1 MSSSEAGVFSQ
12 AELEIE
18 RDYRKQVRKLYY
30 KRESDFTSLRAY
42 NDYLEEFESLV
53 EQLIDKGTRE
63 AGNARLAELRA
74 SDEAARLTAQNLM
87 KFDAKLREMNERAA
101 EELREQQRRAHER
114 LEVEQAAEQEQL
126 QLRNE
131 QQDRVAA
138 GQATASSAQAELAHR
153 LREVKSAVATARPAA
168 PAGDAYEYVP
178 RHVEARPSLAQP
190 LVPQLDVAPKQMLP
204 STVAPTEAY
213 EDDPE
218 LMSAACRAGGHD
230 RAAWARRY
238 MAEAFSLDAL
248 RIRACPRNA

>member
-178 RHVEARPSLAQP
+178 RHVE
-190 LVPQLDVAPKQMLP
+190 
-204 STVAPTEAY
+204 
-213 EDDPE
+213 
-218 LMSAACRAGGHD
+218 
-230 RAAWARRY
+230 
-238 MAEAFSLDAL
+238 L
-248 RIRACPRNA
+248 RH

>member
-74 SDEAARLTAQNLM
+74 SDEAAWLTAQNLM
-87 KFDAKLREMNERAA
+87 KFDAMLREMNERAA

-153 LREVKSAVATARPAA
+153 LREVKSAVSSIFSHSSYSAVYSRDAFLPITLASSMPTLLHLA
-168 PAGDAYEYVP
+168 P
-178 RHVEARPSLAQP
+178 SAQLGP
-190 LVPQLDVAPKQMLP
+190 CEQ
-204 STVAPTEAY
+204 
-213 EDDPE
+213 
-218 LMSAACRAGGHD
+218 
-230 RAAWARRY
+230 
-238 MAEAFSLDAL
+238 
-248 RIRACPRNA
+248 

>member
-101 EELREQQRRAHER
+101 EELRQALGTLREEHR
-114 LEVEQAAEQEQL
+114 AAEAQC
-126 QLRNE
+126 R
-131 QQDRVAA
+131 AA
-138 GQATASSAQAELAHR
+138 H
-153 LREVKSAVATARPAA
+153 ARAIF
-168 PAGDAYEYVP
+168 
-178 RHVEARPSLAQP
+178 AQP
-190 LVPQLDVAPKQMLP
+190 NVQRWSALSFWHARHILD
-204 STVAPTEAY
+204 
-213 EDDPE
+213 
-218 LMSAACRAGGHD
+218 R
-230 RAAWARRY
+230 
-238 MAEAFSLDAL
+238 
-248 RIRACPRNA
+248 

>member
-87 KFDAKLREMNERAA
+87 KFDAKLRSTNPTWGMRDLDDLSALAADAGLLLQSRADMPANNLTLCFARAA
-101 EELREQQRRAHER
+101 
-114 LEVEQAAEQEQL
+114 
-126 QLRNE
+126 
-131 QQDRVAA
+131 
-138 GQATASSAQAELAHR
+138 AS
-153 LREVKSAVATARPAA
+153 T
-168 PAGDAYEYVP
+168 G
-178 RHVEARPSLAQP
+178 
-190 LVPQLDVAPKQMLP
+190 
-204 STVAPTEAY
+204 
-213 EDDPE
+213 
-218 LMSAACRAGGHD
+218 
-230 RAAWARRY
+230 
-238 MAEAFSLDAL
+238 
-248 RIRACPRNA
+248 

>member
-1 MSSSEAGVFSQ
+1 
-12 AELEIE
+12 
-18 RDYRKQVRKLYY
+18 
-30 KRESDFTSLRAY
+30 
-42 NDYLEEFESLV
+42 
-53 EQLIDKGTRE
+53 
-63 AGNARLAELRA
+63 
-74 SDEAARLTAQNLM
+74 
-87 KFDAKLREMNERAA
+87 MNERAA

-248 RIRACPRNA
+248 RIRACP

>member
-114 LEVEQAAEQEQL
+114 LEVEQAAEA
-126 QLRNE
+126 
-131 QQDRVAA
+131 D
-138 GQATASSAQAELAHR
+138 H
-153 LREVKSAVATARPAA
+153 
-168 PAGDAYEYVP
+168 
-178 RHVEARPSLAQP
+178 
-190 LVPQLDVAPKQMLP
+190 
-204 STVAPTEAY
+204 
-213 EDDPE
+213 EDYFD
-218 LMSAACRAGGHD
+218 
-230 RAAWARRY
+230 
-238 MAEAFSLDAL
+238 
-248 RIRACPRNA
+248 